1 MLWML
6 YDDKRLPAS
15 ARRLINGELPVYY
28 STVSFWEIALKRGG
42 KGFDFA
48 IEDDWDIL
56 LPRALKQSDVLR
68 LDLEAFDCRRMER
81 LPLYHRD
88 PFDRML
94 VAQAV
99 TLRYHLARSR
109 SRSLRHSA
117 RVVNHFFSSW
127 PSDHQ
132 RLRKMIFC
140 RYTGKKF
147 PFQSCRYLLPFA

>member
-99 TLRYHLARSR
+99 QRRFGIISREPVLDRYDILRG
-109 SRSLRHSA
+109 
-117 RVVNHFFSSW
+117 W
-127 PSDHQ
+127 
-132 RLRKMIFC
+132 
-140 RYTGKKF
+140 
-147 PFQSCRYLLPFA
+147 

>member
-1 MLWML
+1 MKPTTAHAWLLDTHAMLWML

-99 TLRYHLARSR
+99 QRRFGIISRDPILDRYDILRG
-109 SRSLRHSA
+109 
-117 RVVNHFFSSW
+117 W
-127 PSDHQ
+127 
-132 RLRKMIFC
+132 
-140 RYTGKKF
+140 
-147 PFQSCRYLLPFA
+147 

>member
-1 MLWML
+1 MKPTTAHAWLLDTHAMLWRL

-99 TLRYHLARSR
+99 QRRFGIISRDPVLDRYDILRG
-109 SRSLRHSA
+109 
-117 RVVNHFFSSW
+117 W
-127 PSDHQ
+127 
-132 RLRKMIFC
+132 
-140 RYTGKKF
+140 
-147 PFQSCRYLLPFA
+147 

>member
-99 TLRYHLARSR
+99 QRRFGIISRDTVLDRYDILRG
-109 SRSLRHSA
+109 
-117 RVVNHFFSSW
+117 W
-127 PSDHQ
+127 
-132 RLRKMIFC
+132 
-140 RYTGKKF
+140 
-147 PFQSCRYLLPFA
+147 

>member
-1 MLWML
+1 VKPTTAHAWLLDTHAMLWML

-99 TLRYHLARSR
+99 QRRFGIISRDTVLDRYDILRG
-109 SRSLRHSA
+109 
-117 RVVNHFFSSW
+117 W
-127 PSDHQ
+127 
-132 RLRKMIFC
+132 
-140 RYTGKKF
+140 
-147 PFQSCRYLLPFA
+147 

>member
-1 MLWML
+1 MKPTTAHAWLLDTHAMLWML

-99 TLRYHLARSR
+99 QRRFGIISRDTVLDRYDILRG
-109 SRSLRHSA
+109 
-117 RVVNHFFSSW
+117 W
-127 PSDHQ
+127 
-132 RLRKMIFC
+132 
-140 RYTGKKF
+140 
-147 PFQSCRYLLPFA
+147 

>member
-1 MLWML
+1 MKPTTAHAWLLDTHAMLWML

-99 TLRYHLARSR
+99 QRRFGIISRDPVLDRYDILRG
-109 SRSLRHSA
+109 
-117 RVVNHFFSSW
+117 W
-127 PSDHQ
+127 
-132 RLRKMIFC
+132 
-140 RYTGKKF
+140 
-147 PFQSCRYLLPFA
+147 

>member
-1 MLWML
+1 MKPTTVNAWLLDTHAMLWML
-6 YDDKRLPAS
+6 YDDKRLPTS

-48 IEDDWDIL
+48 IENDWDIL

-68 LDLEAFDCRRMER
+68 LDLEASDCRRMES
-81 LPLYHRD
+81 LPLHHRD

-99 TLRYHLARSR
+99 QRRFGIISRDPALDRYDILRG
-109 SRSLRHSA
+109 
-117 RVVNHFFSSW
+117 W
-127 PSDHQ
+127 
-132 RLRKMIFC
+132 
-140 RYTGKKF
+140 
-147 PFQSCRYLLPFA
+147 

>member
-1 MLWML
+1 MKPTTAHAWLLDTHAMLWML

-88 PFDRML
+88 PFNRML

-99 TLRYHLARSR
+99 QRRFGIISRDTVLDRYDILRG
-109 SRSLRHSA
+109 
-117 RVVNHFFSSW
+117 W
-127 PSDHQ
+127 
-132 RLRKMIFC
+132 
-140 RYTGKKF
+140 
-147 PFQSCRYLLPFA
+147 

>member
-1 MLWML
+1 VKPTTVNAWLLDTHAMLWML
-6 YDDKRLPAS
+6 YDDKRLPTS

-48 IEDDWDIL
+48 IENDWDIL

-68 LDLEAFDCRRMER
+68 LDLEASDCRRMES
-81 LPLYHRD
+81 LPLHHRD

-99 TLRYHLARSR
+99 QRRFGIISRDPALDRYDILRG
-109 SRSLRHSA
+109 
-117 RVVNHFFSSW
+117 W
-127 PSDHQ
+127 
-132 RLRKMIFC
+132 
-140 RYTGKKF
+140 
-147 PFQSCRYLLPFA
+147 

>member
-1 MLWML
+1 VKPSTAHAWLLDTHAMLWML

-99 TLRYHLARSR
+99 QRRFGIISRDTVLDRYDILRG
-109 SRSLRHSA
+109 
-117 RVVNHFFSSW
+117 W
-127 PSDHQ
+127 
-132 RLRKMIFC
+132 
-140 RYTGKKF
+140 
-147 PFQSCRYLLPFA
+147 